1 VLESLPVP
9 RKTAMASRTMPA
21 LLFVA
26 LLAAA
31 AMAGATD
38 LYQWK
43 DAKGVTHYTDSPPPK
58 GQFQSRSVVVPEGTP
73 APAPAATPAAAAPK
87 PTTASANCSLA
98 KSNRERLQAGG
109 AVGPDNDGDGKPDS
123 TFNAEQMAQQKQ
135 LADSDITRWC
145 GGATATPAP

>member
-1 VLESLPVP
+1 
-9 RKTAMASRTMPA
+9 MASRTMPA
-21 LLFVA
+21 PLFVA

-98 KSNRERLQAGG
+98 KSPMPASRCWSRRC
-109 AVGPDNDGDGKPDS
+109 S
-123 TFNAEQMAQQKQ
+123 TA
-135 LADSDITRWC
+135 S
-145 GGATATPAP
+145 TAASRA